1 MVVFWT
7 VFLIVLV
14 AFLLFALFL
23 EKLIFLNVFPTFLV
37 KQPFFLY
44 VRTTADNE
52 RTCGPPPFFWSLQ
65 QAQNI
70 QAIDRPPAWAAQSM
84 QLVQLHCFLRFSHCE
99 KTLHENCIYI
109 CFIYVYTH
117 IVINIKL
124 SEMTAHCT
132 HVMVVNTGRY
142 SWRRRVDFQQ
152 RRLQIRRNLNKR
164 FCDWKSNLPYTNF
177 LFYRPS
183 FFGSASCFWAQA
195 RSRLG
200 SGYSFMLNGL
210 YL

>member
-1 MVVFWT
+1 MNSFFDSSRCFSTFCIIFGKAYFFNVFSYFFSQT
-7 VFLIVLV
+7 AVFFYMCGPQPTTSGR
-14 AFLLFALFL
+14 ADHRLFL
-23 EKLIFLNVFPTFLV
+23 
-37 KQPFFLY
+37 
-44 VRTTADNE
+44 
-52 RTCGPPPFFWSLQ
+52 SLQ

-109 CFIYVYTH
+109 CFIYLYTH